1 MESRSMVEK
10 AGNSDSKS
18 WWENQLD
25 WSLPDSLEDTL
36 KIGGQLIKNIP
47 ATLAAYRLGKT
58 SPVDRLESEPVEKIS
73 TNNLKP
79 KIVAASSESSQ
90 KAEVGKTRPA
100 PRVLP
105 PPPKPASL
113 IKREQERLKT
123 QSVRAV
129 NMPTSLEMQSG
140 FGGIAPPGAP
150 LAQVETASSSNQISI
165 MTEEEHDELVH
176 KVNEI
181 VESKGL
187 TLEQLLDPEFCEYT
201 S

>member
-1 MESRSMVEK
+1 MVEK
-10 AGNSDSKS
+10 AGNSESRS

-58 SPVDRLESEPVEKIS
+58 SPVDRLESEPVEKI
-73 TNNLKP
+73 TTKNLKP
-79 KIVAASSESSQ
+79 QIVTEPAESVQ
-90 KAEVGKTRPA
+90 KTEVGKTRPA

-105 PPPKPASL
+105 PPPKPPSL
-113 IKREQERLKT
+113 IKREQERLKA

-129 NMPTSLEMQSG
+129 NMPSSLETQTG

-150 LAQVETASSSNQISI
+150 AAQVETASSSAQIST
-165 MTEEEHDELVH
+165 MTEEEHDELVQ

-181 VESKGL
+181 VETKGL